1 MKKTYLAPTMKVV
14 PLRMRSHILQA
25 SLKTNSDLNYSGAT
39 DDSFDEDA
47 MR

>member
-14 PLRMRSHILQA
+14 PLRMQKMLCA
-25 SLKTNSDLNYSGAT
+25 SIQSNVGFKYGGGTG
-39 DDSFDEDA
+39 DDFEEDD